1 MIQMS
6 HLGFTDPGQAAA
18 PSSGEVSEALSFQ
31 SLVLPAS
38 LKSSCPQLCLTALVG
53 DSEAFSVSP
62 SSRSGLWRWGRPGWG
77 AQSPQSIMEQI
88 MGLGRVVAS
97 VFYSPAP
104 QGVQE
109 LLLIFS
115 IRPSPLKG
123 PGCSVLLHTPTP
135 APSPLPKLPSFSTPQ
150 DDVTNTTCHL
160 EAALK
165 LPPLCSSL
173 T

>member
-1 MIQMS
+1 MS

-88 MGLGRVVAS
+88 MGLGRVVEMVRKYLALGLDRAT
-97 VFYSPAP
+97 YSPYGGAWRAAI
-104 QGVQE
+104 E
-109 LLLIFS
+109 S
-115 IRPSPLKG
+115 
-123 PGCSVLLHTPTP
+123 
-135 APSPLPKLPSFSTPQ
+135 
-150 DDVTNTTCHL
+150 DTTG
-160 EAALK
+160 A
-165 LPPLCSSL
+165 